1 MLRNKGR
8 YEICRAVCPAS
19 NPDWRAP
26 YTYTESLT
34 DEAMAFEFLRRSPV
48 YWEAFTRAVGCCPGQ
63 WPNYFRPIGKREA
76 STVDD
81 FDRFGLSFFCDPRT
95 AIDVR
100 GPIPWSMKLSLA
112 ARYRYTMQSFEKD
125 EGTFFT
131 FGPNPPA
138 DTVSIEFR
146 AIGPIEE
153 QLAFARWTLRRVQR
167 QLDFDPRSAPRF
179 NRRKFPQHLQI
190 LDALDAGATYEE
202 IKSRLFGNR
211 RGAKDRL
218 RKQARA
224 AREFR
229 DNGYKDLVFWGTLL
243 PKMQKA
249 WR

>member
-1 MLRNKGR
+1 MLRNKER
-8 YEICRAVCPAS
+8 YEICRAACPSS

-34 DEAMAFEFLRRSPV
+34 DEAMAFEFLRRSPA
-48 YWEAFTRAVGCCPGQ
+48 YWEAFTRAVGCCQGQ

-81 FDRFGLSFFCDPRT
+81 FDRFGLNFFCDPRT

-100 GPIPWSMKLSLA
+100 GPIPWSMKLSIA
-112 ARYRYTMQSFEKD
+112 ARYRYTMQLLEES

-153 QLAFARWTLRRVQR
+153 QLAFARWALRRVQR
-167 QLDFDPRSAPRF
+167 QLGFDPRS
-179 NRRKFPQHLQI
+179 
-190 LDALDAGATYEE
+190 
-202 IKSRLFGNR
+202 
-211 RGAKDRL
+211 
-218 RKQARA
+218 
-224 AREFR
+224 
-229 DNGYKDLVFWGTLL
+229 
-243 PKMQKA
+243 
-249 WR
+249 